1 MHEGVGPCG
10 HRGSARASEWRP
22 GRGSEDTALRRAWRA
37 TALRPHW
44 PRGFEACLWIGPL
57 WHVTACLPCWGP
69 QKRQGGPPERHAPG
83 LTDIPLSR
91 LGHCTSLAAPSPPR
105 GPAWPVLLSSKEGDS
120 SSSAPEPQALGEQ
133 RPCRGYPEHLG
144 GCPSTAG

>member
-1 MHEGVGPCG
+1 MSPLAPWLRSLLVD
-10 HRGSARASEWRP
+10 RAALARHSLSSLLGASEEA
-22 GRGSEDTALRRAWRA
+22 GR
-37 TALRPHW
+37 
-44 PRGFEACLWIGPL
+44 
-57 WHVTACLPCWGP
+57 
-69 QKRQGGPPERHAPG
+69 PPERHAPG
-83 LTDIPLSR
+83 LADIPLSR

-105 GPAWPVLLSSKEGDS
+105 GPAWPVLLSSKAGDS